1 MKLSIIVPVYKA
13 ENYLH
18 ECVDSLLAQT
28 VADFEI
34 ILVNDG
40 SPDNSAK
47 IMEEYRAKYSD
58 IIKTLHLEN
67 GGQGRA
73 RNHAI
78 EIAQGEYLGF
88 VDSDDYIDPSMYTK
102 LIDAAEKENAQIAVC
117 SIKQMFDDGRENVYV
132 SWDKANP
139 LFAAGSCCD
148 KVFSRELVGD
158 LRFPEGLWYEDFELS
173 AKLIMKAEKIA
184 FVDEALY
191 VYRCG
196 QPSTMNN
203 SNTRKNLNIIKV
215 MDSLKEFALANA
227 RIDDFEYL
235 LVNHVLLDSVKRVAS
250 QKTEDKSAVLKE
262 LRGYVKENIPKLFAC
277 SSFKNESRNRRIIMA
292 LNYYGLHDL
301 ALAILKMK

>member
-1 MKLSIIVPVYKA
+1 MKLSIIVPVYRA

-28 VADFEI
+28 VSDFEI

-40 SPDNSAK
+40 SPDNSAQ
-47 IMEEYRAKYSD
+47 IMEEYKAKYPE
-58 IIKTLHLEN
+58 IIRTLHLEN

-78 EIAQGEYLGF
+78 EIAQGEYIGF
-88 VDSDDYIDPSMYTK
+88 VDSDDYIDADMYKK
-102 LIDAAEKENAQIAVC
+102 LIESAERENAQIAIC
-117 SIKQMFDDGRENVYV
+117 SIKQVFDDGSENVYV
-132 SWDKANP
+132 SWNKERP

-148 KVFSRELVGD
+148 KVFRRELIGD

-227 RIDDFEYL
+227 CLDDYEYL

-250 QKTEDKSAVLKE
+250 QKTEDRSAVLKE
-262 LRGYVKENIPKLFAC
+262 LRGYVKENIPNLFAC
-277 SSFKNESRNRRIIMA
+277 ESFKNESRNRRIIMA
-292 LNYYGLHDL
+292 LNYFGLHDL
-301 ALAILKMK
+301 SLAILKMK